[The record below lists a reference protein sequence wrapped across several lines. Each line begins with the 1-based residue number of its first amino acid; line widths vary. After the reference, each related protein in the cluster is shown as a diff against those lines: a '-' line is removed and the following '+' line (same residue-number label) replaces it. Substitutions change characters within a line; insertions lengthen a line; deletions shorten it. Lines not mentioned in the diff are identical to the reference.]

1 LKPSRKPRPA
11 ANSRLEAK
19 QGLRVIFFGTSSFG
33 VPILRALAREHDVVL
48 AITQPD
54 KPSGRGLKQSPSA
67 VKEAAHELG
76 VAVETPEKLDTEAVR
91 RVLALH
97 ADVLACASYGKI
109 LPASLVTNPEM
120 PALNVHPSA
129 LPKYRGATPIQGALL
144 AGDAS
149 TAVSVM
155 WMSARMDAGD
165 IALQAAV
172 DIDPDENYGAL
183 HERLADAGANAL
195 SEALRLYAQ
204 NALPRLPQDE
214 ALATYTRPISK
225 PELELRFTASSHE
238 LANRVRAYAPKPG
251 AWMSHDGRR
260 LKILAA
266 SPEPGVRV
274 GSPGTLRVTAVGDP
288 VVTTIDGQLL
298 LTNVVPEGK
307 RPMSGREYVRG
318 LRG

>member
-1 LKPSRKPRPA
+1 
-11 ANSRLEAK
+11 
-19 QGLRVIFFGTSSFG
+19 LRVIFFGTSSFG

-54 KPSGRGLKQSPSA
+54 KPSGRGLTMSPSA
-67 VKEAAHELG
+67 VKQAARELG
-76 VAVETPEKLDTEAVR
+76 LAIETPEKLDADAVK
-91 RVLALH
+91 RVLASH

-149 TAVSVM
+149 TAVTVM

-165 IALQAAV
+165 IALQIPA
-172 DIDPDENYGAL
+172 DIQADENYGAL
-183 HERLADAGANAL
+183 HDRLADVGASAL
-195 SEALRLYAQ
+195 TEALRLYAHD
-204 NALPRLPQDE
+204 ALPRHRQDE
-214 ALATYTRPISK
+214 MLATYTRPISK
-225 PELELRFTASSHE
+225 PDLELRFTATSHE
-238 LANRVRAYAPKPG
+238 LANRVRAYSPKPG

-260 LKILAA
+260 LKVVAA
-266 SPEPGVRV
+266 SAEPGERA
-274 GSPGTLRVTAVGDP
+274 GPPGDLHVTADGYP
-288 VVTTIDGQLL
+288 VVTTVDGRLRL
-298 LTNVVPEGK
+298 VDVVPEGK

-318 LRG
+318 LRV